1 MKNARRLIAM
11 LMSVFFLISLIPTI
25 VLADVTMIG
34 QTFGEGGNVAIR
46 TWNGYNHITYSAES
60 EKCLGGRL
68 DKSSVF
74 NIGAIPDGVNVTHT
88 NGYKWVLDAT
98 QPYTFET
105 SVYFDGTAFPAVNVQ
120 YEDDLAY
127 TVLMMVGTDGYV
139 YYSNDGTRTKTD
151 IKPEPG
157 KWHRLVVEFQQS
169 RGRFAI
175 YLDGVLITDFSKWY
189 NATQADDLWIGVA
202 SHSANGCVAF
212 DDFKAYYG
220 TYTKDANDAIV
231 TTDSDGIKFDAE
243 SKVVV
248 YDGNAYTD
256 TASLIQAVKTATGAT
271 YANLFTDSTYET
283 PATDLGNASALVF
296 TSPNGNTYSY
306 WSVRTKNF
314 DDLVFANSFG
324 EGAEMEIRT
333 WVGYNHISYVQ
344 EGSAPLG
351 GREDKSFEFTVGQIP
366 AGVNVT
372 HTSGYRW
379 NTIDS
384 SKNYTL
390 DMNVYFDG
398 NAYPAINALYN
409 DDIGASVLLK
419 VGSDN
424 YVYYNN
430 MGTTTKSNIRLESGQ
445 WHHIVV
451 EFQQSRGRYA
461 LYVNGEKVTDMTSS
475 YNANGASKVWIGTAS
490 HSFSGKVA
498 YDDFK
503 AYYSAYVAD
512 PADSIKTADSDNLIF
527 NADKTLSYNPYAYTD
542 AAALI
547 QAVKT
552 VAECDYVKVFTD
564 STYAEE
570 AAELSDG
577 NVLVFTS
584 PSGKAYGYY
593 TIKAI
598 SEKDVMMKEVGLSSN
613 SNLVYVLDYSVGV
626 VSHSF
631 DEDYYTDSTEV
642 MAALSSSNG
651 YTLSYVDA
659 DKNETED
666 VDPSVT
672 DGFIKAV
679 KGENVFYIPVETKG
693 KVNTNISVSP
703 AGVAAAL
710 DNDRTGYVTVS
721 TTASSAIGGKNAE
734 DIDYVITSTNVP
746 STAKAA
752 TVGLMYKSL
761 PAIATT
767 FEMSVYMDGDAEF
780 AFNGQ
785 WEESNYE
792 ALRIEDDGTIVYDNN
807 GSYVTAPNKV
817 ETGKWH
823 RVAITYDA
831 SRVRCIIY
839 VDGNLITDKTRTL
852 LTKTVM
858 LGAGGGTTNGTV
870 AIADF
875 ESYYGYYNYI
885 DVVRA
890 ENGKITAS
898 VDSDLLDGE
907 CFFALAEYAEGEMVT
922 IAPMTVSKA
931 NNVPVTLDFNAE
943 STYKAFLWKND
954 ASAPIATSV
963 IYR

>member
-34 QTFGEGGNVAIR
+34 QAFGEGGTVYIR
-46 TWNGYNHITYSAES
+46 TWNGYNHITYAQDGN
-60 EKCLGGRL
+60 KPLGGRE
-68 DKSSVF
+68 DKSSVLTV
-74 NIGAIPDGVNVTHT
+74 GAIPDGVNVTHT
-88 NGYKWVLDAT
+88 SGYKWALDAT

-120 YEDDLAY
+120 YDDDLAY

-139 YYSNDGTRTKTD
+139 YYNNDGTRTKTD

-202 SHSANGCVAF
+202 SHSTNGTVAF

-220 TYTKDANDAIV
+220 AYTKDANDAIV

-243 SKVVV
+243 SKTVV
-248 YDGNAYTD
+248 YDGNAYAD
-256 TASLIQAVKTATGAT
+256 TASLIQAVKAATGAA

-430 MGTTTKSNIRLESGQ
+430 MGTTTKSSIRLESGQ
-445 WHHIVV
+445 WHRFTV
-451 EFQQSRGRYA
+451 EFQQSRSRYA
-461 LYVNGEKVTDMTSS
+461 LYVNGEKVTDVTSA
-475 YNANGASKVWIGTAS
+475 YNATGASKVWIGTAA

-503 AYYSAYVAD
+503 AYYSSYVTD
-512 PADSIKTADSDNLIF
+512 SADSIKTESTDDIIF
-527 NADKTLSYNPYAYTD
+527 NADKTLAYNPYVYTD
-542 AAALI
+542 AASVI
-547 QAVKT
+547 
-552 VAECDYVKVFTD
+552 EYVQETSESNYIKIFTD
-564 STYAEE
+564 ATYATE
-570 AAELSDG
+570 ATEIADG

-584 PSGKAYGYY
+584 PNGKSYGYY
-593 TIKAI
+593 TLRALN
-598 SEKDVMMKEVGLSSN
+598 EEDVMMNMVKLTSN
-613 SNLVYVLDYSVGV
+613 SALVNVLDYSVGV
-626 VSHSF
+626 VSHNL
-631 DEDYYTDSTEV
+631 DENYYTDSSEV
-642 MAALSSSNG
+642 VSALSSSNG

-659 DKNETED
+659 DKNEVED
-666 VDPSVT
+666 VDASVT
-672 DGFIKAV
+672 DGFIKAI
-679 KGENVFYIPVETKG
+679 KDENIFYIPVETKG
-693 KVNTNISVSP
+693 NINTDISVSP

-710 DNDRTGYVTVS
+710 DNDRSSWVKVS
-721 TTASSAIGGKNAE
+721 TSATDAIGGANAE

-746 STAKAA
+746 ETAKAC

-761 PAIATT
+761 PAIPTT
-767 FEMSVYMDGDAEF
+767 FEMNVFMTGDAEF
-780 AFNGQ
+780 AFNAQ

-792 ALRIEDDGTIVYDNN
+792 ALRIEDDGTIVYDYN

-823 RVAITYDA
+823 KVAITYDA
-831 SRVRCIIY
+831 QRARCLLY
-839 VDGNLITDKTRTL
+839 VDGNLITDTTRSL
-852 LTKTVM
+852 ATKTVM

-870 AIADF
+870 AIKDF
-875 ESYYGYYNYI
+875 KSYYGYYNYI
-885 DVVRA
+885 DLVRVGD
-890 ENGKITAS
+890 GKITAS

-922 IAPMTVSKA
+922 IAPMTVSKS
-931 NNVPVTLDFNAE
+931 NNVPVTLSFNAD

-963 IYR
+963 YYR